1 MFKTIYLQDIICTSK
16 TGDIN
21 VTNYNLFQYIPTL
34 IPSVETQFLYNEA
47 IQNNYKL
54 SIDEWYTEKRV
65 ISVLLV
71 QHDIGSRQQVNSPK
85 FLIRALQTKNR
96 NDKHNKNMS
105 KAKFDNL
112 NLRKYFV
119 ELDSTRYLRDG
130 VSINYTEND
139 YIDQYRDLKL
149 FFFREYLGEP
159 ILNPLVTYPD
169 MITKFSIGIM
179 DLRHRPD
186 YITPK
191 KIQLFRE
198 YATDPDN
205 ARLFLTLNRRR
216 EIELK

>member
-21 VTNYNLFQYIPTL
+21 VTNNNLFQYIPTL

-65 ISVLLV
+65 ISGLLV
-71 QHDIGSRQQVNSPK
+71 QHDIGSRQQVNCPK

-96 NDKHNKNMS
+96 NDKPNKNMS

-112 NLRKYFV
+112 NFRKYFV
-119 ELDSTRYLRDG
+119 ELDSTRYPRDG
-130 VSINYTEND
+130 VSINYIEND

-149 FFFREYLGEP
+149 FFFSRIFRRTDIEP
-159 ILNPLVTYPD
+159 PRNI
-169 MITKFSIGIM
+169 S
-179 DLRHRPD
+179 RH
-186 YITPK
+186 
-191 KIQLFRE
+191 
-198 YATDPDN
+198 DN
-205 ARLFLTLNRRR
+205 KLLYRNNGFKTST
-216 EIELK
+216 